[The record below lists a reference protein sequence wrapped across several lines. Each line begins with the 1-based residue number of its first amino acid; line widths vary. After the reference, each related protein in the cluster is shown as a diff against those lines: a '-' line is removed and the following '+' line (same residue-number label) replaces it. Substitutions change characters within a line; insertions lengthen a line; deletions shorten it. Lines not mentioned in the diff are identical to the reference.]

1 MAEINTELVKALR
14 EETGV
19 SVMQCRKALVEADG
33 DMEKARFILRK
44 ISAQQAE
51 KKADRELGAGII
63 QAYIHGNKSV
73 GVMLELNCETDFVA
87 KNNDFNQLAADIAMH
102 IAAMA
107 PQYTT
112 DADITDDVRAKVAAM
127 VEEETASLDKP
138 ADIKATIIAKKIES
152 YFAEKTL
159 MNQAFIKNPDVTIGE
174 LINQAIQ
181 KLGEKI
187 EIGRFTYY
195 SLLGEK

>member
-1 MAEINTELVKALR
+1 MAEITTELVKALR

-51 KKADRELGAGII
+51 KKADRTLGAGII
-63 QAYIHGNKSV
+63 TAYVHSNKAV
-73 GVMLELNCETDFVA
+73 GVLLELNCETDFVA
-87 KNNDFNQLAADIAMH
+87 KGEDFTQLASDLALH

-107 PQYTT
+107 PEYASETE
-112 DADITDDVRAKVAAM
+112 ITDEVRAKITAM
-127 VEEETASLDKP
+127 VEEESKDLDKP
-138 ADIKATIIAKKIES
+138 AEVKAKIIENKIKD
-152 YFAEKTL
+152 YFDQKTL
-159 MNQAFIKNPDVTIGE
+159 AHQAFIKNPDVTISE

-181 KLGEKI
+181 KTGEKI

-195 SLLGEK
+195 SLLSK

>member
-1 MAEINTELVKALR
+1 MAEVNTELVKALR

-19 SVMQCRKALVEADG
+19 SVMQCRKALIEADG

-51 KKADRELGAGII
+51 KKADRELGAGVITS
-63 QAYIHGNKSV
+63 YIHGNKSV
-73 GVMLELNCETDFVA
+73 GVLLELNCETDFVA
-87 KNNDFNQLAADIAMH
+87 KNDDFNQLAADIAMH

-107 PQYTT
+107 PAYTT
-112 DADITDDVRAKVAAM
+112 EAEITEETRAKITAM
-127 VEEETASLDKP
+127 VEEESADLDKP
-138 ADIKATIIAKKIES
+138 ADIKAKIIENKIAA

-159 MNQAFIKNPDVTIGE
+159 VNQAFIKNPDVTIGT
-174 LINQAIQ
+174 LINEAIQ

-187 EIGRFTYY
+187 EVGRFTYY
-195 SLLGEK
+195 SLLGR